1 MARTSAPFVE
11 NGLTSTMVEDTDR
24 ATITPTAPMSPASRN
39 GTASEMA
46 TPMIAVDDANADTT
60 PPM

>member
-1 MARTSAPFVE
+1 
-11 NGLTSTMVEDTDR
+11 
-24 ATITPTAPMSPASRN
+24 MSPDCRN

-46 TPMIAVDDANADTT
+46 TPMIAVDDAKADTT